1 MMKIL
6 KLLKMVLSCSRTME
20 QFKMSSSQKKK
31 KTKTSFTCT
40 PLRSYHLSSPK
51 HEPQPILEYTKPDH
65 DSTNLKDVPKIF
77 HNIIRHT
84 LLPRCGTY
92 DADTDLCIIS

>member
-6 KLLKMVLSCSRTME
+6 KLLKMMLSCSRTME
-20 QFKMSSSQKKK
+20 QFKMSSSQR
-31 KTKTSFTCT
+31 TKTSFTCT

-84 LLPRCGTY
+84 LLPRCGTF
-92 DADTDLCIIS
+92 DADTNLCIIS